1 MLSSIRRCNMKKT
14 GVFKF
19 ISYILVILILVGVIG
34 CIAFLTNNFTQEPA
48 TMLVQVNGQLVKG
61 NVDSIVFDKTSP
73 AVFRVLNLSGQGY
86 TIQII
91 PEVADDLD
99 FEFKLG
105 DETVWFSADQSDY
118 SSVFDITET
127 EDGFEID
134 FSKCKMADI
143 LIAKY
148 PEYVVSEVPN
158 PTSGS
163 YFTLVIKDKGTK
175 SQVRIAL
182 NNILD
187 VAVEGVELDKSE
199 VTI

>member
-1 MLSSIRRCNMKKT
+1 MKKT
-14 GVFKF
+14 SVFKF
-19 ISYILVILILVGVIG
+19 ISYIIVILILVGALGAIV
-34 CIAFLTNNFTQEPA
+34 FLTNNFTQKPA
-48 TMLVQVNGQLVKG
+48 TMLVEVNKQLIKG

-73 AVFRVLNLSGQGY
+73 AVFKVLNLSGQGY
-86 TIQII
+86 TIQIV
-91 PEVADDLD
+91 PEVTDDLD
-99 FEFKLG
+99 FQFKLG
-105 DETVWFSADQSDY
+105 EETVWFSSDQSDY

-143 LIAKY
+143 LTAKY

-158 PTSGS
+158 PSSGS
-163 YFTLVIKDKGTK
+163 YFTLVIKDKGTN

-199 VTI
+199 VII

>member
-1 MLSSIRRCNMKKT
+1 MKKR
-14 GVFKF
+14 GSFYKVL
-19 ISYILVILILVGVIG
+19 SYIIVIFILVGVLG
-34 CIAFLTNNFTQEPA
+34 AIAFLTNNFTQKPA
-48 TMLVQVNGQLVKG
+48 TLLVQVNGQLIKG

-73 AVFRVLNLSGQGY
+73 AVFKVLNLSGQGY
-86 TIQII
+86 TIQIV
-91 PEVADDLD
+91 PEVTDDLD

-105 DETVWFSADQSDY
+105 DEVVWFGADQSDY

-143 LIAKY
+143 LTAKY
-148 PEYVVSEVPN
+148 PDYAVSEVPN
-158 PTSGS
+158 PSSGS
-163 YFTLVIKDKGTK
+163 YFTLVIKDKGTN

-187 VAVEGVELDKSE
+187 VAVEGVELDE
-199 VTI
+199 ELII

>member
-1 MLSSIRRCNMKKT
+1 MVKKNNNIIK
-14 GVFKF
+14 VV
-19 ISYILVILILVGVIG
+19 SYLLVLLILVGIIG

-61 NVDSIVFDKTSP
+61 NVDSIVFDKTSS
-73 AVFRVLNLSGQGY
+73 AVFKVLNLSGQGY
-86 TIQII
+86 TIQIV
-91 PEVADDLD
+91 PEVTDDLD
-99 FEFKLG
+99 FQFKLG
-105 DETVWFSADQSDY
+105 DETVWFSSDQSDY
-118 SSVFDITET
+118 SSLFNITET

-143 LIAKY
+143 LTAKY

-158 PTSGS
+158 PSSGS
-163 YFTLVIKDKGTK
+163 YFTLVIKDKGTN

-187 VAVEGVELDKSE
+187 VAVEGVELDE
-199 VTI
+199 ELII

>member
-1 MLSSIRRCNMKKT
+1 MKKR
-14 GVFKF
+14 GSFYKVL
-19 ISYILVILILVGVIG
+19 SYIIVIFILVGVLG
-34 CIAFLTNNFTQEPA
+34 AIAFLTNNFTQKPA
-48 TMLVQVNGQLVKG
+48 TLLVQVNGQLIKG

-73 AVFRVLNLSGQGY
+73 AVFKVLNLSGQGY
-86 TIQII
+86 TIQIV
-91 PEVADDLD
+91 PEVTDDLD
-99 FEFKLG
+99 FQFKLG
-105 DETVWFSADQSDY
+105 DETVWFSSDQSDY

-143 LIAKY
+143 LTAKY

-158 PTSGS
+158 PSSGS
-163 YFTLVIKDKGTK
+163 YFALVIKDKGTN

>member
-1 MLSSIRRCNMKKT
+1 MVKKNNNIIK
-14 GVFKF
+14 VV
-19 ISYILVILILVGVIG
+19 SYLLVLLILVGIIG

-61 NVDSIVFDKTSP
+61 NVDSIVFNKTSP
-73 AVFRVLNLSGQGY
+73 AVFKVLNLSGQGY
-86 TIQII
+86 TIQIV
-91 PEVADDLD
+91 PEVTDDLD
-99 FEFKLG
+99 FQFKLG
-105 DETVWFSADQSDY
+105 DETVWFSSDQSDY

-143 LIAKY
+143 LTAKY

-158 PTSGS
+158 PSSGS
-163 YFTLVIKDKGTK
+163 YFTLVIKDKGTN

-187 VAVEGVELDKSE
+187 VAVEGVELDE
-199 VTI
+199 ELII

>member
-1 MLSSIRRCNMKKT
+1 MKKR
-14 GVFKF
+14 GSFYKVL
-19 ISYILVILILVGVIG
+19 SYIIVIFILVGVLG
-34 CIAFLTNNFTQEPA
+34 AIAFLTNNFTQKPA
-48 TMLVQVNGQLVKG
+48 TLLVQVNGQLIKG

-73 AVFRVLNLSGQGY
+73 AVFKVLNLSGQGY
-86 TIQII
+86 TIQIV
-91 PEVADDLD
+91 PEVTDDLD
-99 FEFKLG
+99 FQFKLG
-105 DETVWFSADQSDY
+105 DETVWFSSDQSDY

-134 FSKCKMADI
+134 FSKCMMADI
-143 LIAKY
+143 LTAKY

-158 PTSGS
+158 PSSGS
-163 YFTLVIKDKGTK
+163 YFALVIKDKGTN

>member
-1 MLSSIRRCNMKKT
+1 MKKT
-14 GVFKF
+14 SVFKF
-19 ISYILVILILVGVIG
+19 ISYIIVILILVGVLG
-34 CIAFLTNNFTQEPA
+34 SIAFLTNNFTQEPA
-48 TMLVQVNGQLVKG
+48 TMLVQVNGHFIKG

-73 AVFRVLNLSGQGY
+73 AAFKVLNLSGQGY

-91 PEVADDLD
+91 PEVVDDLD
-99 FEFKLG
+99 FQFKLG
-105 DETVWFSADQSDY
+105 DETVWFSSDQSDY

-134 FSKCKMADI
+134 FSKCKMTDI
-143 LIAKY
+143 LTAKY

-158 PTSGS
+158 PSSGS
-163 YFTLVIKDKGTK
+163 YFTLVIKDKGTN

-199 VTI
+199 VII

>member
-1 MLSSIRRCNMKKT
+1 MKKR
-14 GVFKF
+14 GSFYKVL
-19 ISYILVILILVGVIG
+19 SYIIVILILVGVLG
-34 CIAFLTNNFTQEPA
+34 AIAFLTNNFTQKPA
-48 TMLVQVNGQLVKG
+48 TLLVQVNGQLIKG

-73 AVFRVLNLSGQGY
+73 AVFKILNLSGQGY
-86 TIQII
+86 TIQIV
-91 PEVADDLD
+91 PEVTDDLD

-105 DETVWFSADQSDY
+105 DETVWFSSDQSDY

-143 LIAKY
+143 LTAKY
-148 PEYVVSEVPN
+148 PEYDVSAVLN
-158 PTSGS
+158 PSSGS
-163 YFTLVIKDKGTK
+163 YFTLVIKDKGTN

-187 VAVEGVELDKSE
+187 VAVEGVELDE
-199 VTI
+199 ELII